1 MRLVPPIYHPNVF
14 SSGAICLS
22 ILNADW
28 RPSVTLNDIMISIQ
42 HLLSHP
48 NADHVTDRPEVS
60 EMYKKNPAQY
70 SRKIRQ
76 QTIDFKSRE
85 ALEAQPDFSETN
97 LSGKKRPATDP

>member
-1 MRLVPPIYHPNVF
+1 MF

-28 RPSVTLNDIMISIQ
+28 RPSITLNDTMISIQ

-70 SRKIRQ
+70 AKRIRQ
-76 QTIDFKSRE
+76 QTSEFKSRE
-85 ALEAQPDFSETN
+85 VREVPEDIADST
-97 LSGKKRPATDP
+97 LSGKKRPAADP